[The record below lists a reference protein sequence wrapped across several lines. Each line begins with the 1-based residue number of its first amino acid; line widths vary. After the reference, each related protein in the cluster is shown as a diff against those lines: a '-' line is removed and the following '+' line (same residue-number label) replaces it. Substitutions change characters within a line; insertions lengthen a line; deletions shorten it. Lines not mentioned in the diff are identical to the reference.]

1 MADQL
6 APETTYGNW
15 SSRESTGAFGLT
27 AKATYFVIGITAV
40 SMLVMRISGSVI
52 AGVALILFGL
62 VGVAGST
69 IRVEGLSVYDRIS
82 DSLRFARAKFRQ
94 ETTYRSGPLTSFNG
108 SPLPGLAAHVQ
119 LHSYITAD
127 GSEVGVLFDPKQQTV
142 TIIWRVD
149 PIGEENID
157 GDDRDRMVAFWGVFQ
172 RDLGQFGDIVFAT
185 ATVDGY
191 PSTGLH
197 QLIALESALD
207 DNAPAAA
214 ADLIREVEEELPTNS
229 FDAQHRIAITFACPG
244 DWRDRIVEI
253 SRRFYPLSA
262 NIHACD
268 MDCRILRADEIVE
281 FVRRSYD
288 PSTQLDFDDHRAR
301 GHAHGLD
308 WHNAGPLAANEFR
321 SDYAHDTATSMS
333 YVVWE
338 WPKDG
343 VSDRILHPLLEVN
356 PRAPRKRVTLMYQ
369 PETTANARS
378 IVENQQRDAM
388 RAGSRLKRG
397 IHDVDALNRLDAVTQ
412 SRDEVSRGAGWLSLA
427 VIVTVTVQADQDTVA
442 DVDSIVSDLATQCS
456 LRVRSA
462 AFHQSSTFQY
472 GLGIGLVPPTHKAT
486 LTTRKRK

>member
-1 MADQL
+1 MADQQL

-27 AKATYFVIGITAV
+27 AKATYTVIGLTAV
-40 SMLVMRISGSVI
+40 SFVLIRMTGNFLLG
-52 AGVALILFGL
+52 AGIVL
-62 VGVAGST
+62 VGMILVGAGAY
-69 IRVEGLSVYDRIS
+69 RPQGLSVFDRVS
-82 DSLRFARAKFRQ
+82 DSLRFTGAKMKG
-94 ETTYRSGPLTSFNG
+94 ETDYAAGPLTPFNG
-108 SPLPGLAAHVQ
+108 APLPGLGANIQ
-119 LHSYITAD
+119 LHAYTAAD
-127 GSEVGVLFDPKQQTV
+127 GSEVGVLHDPKQRTV

-149 PIGEENID
+149 PIGEENVD

-191 PSTGLH
+191 PSSGLM

-207 DNAPAAA
+207 DDAPAAA
-214 ADLIREVEEELPTNS
+214 ANLIREVEEELPTNS

-253 SRRFYPLSA
+253 SRRFYALSA

-268 MDCRILRADEIVE
+268 MDCRILRADEITE

-288 PSTQLDFDDHRAR
+288 PSTQLDFDDLRAR
-301 GHAHGLD
+301 KQEHGLH
-308 WHNAGPLAANEFR
+308 WRNAGPTGAKEYR

-343 VSDRILHPLLEVN
+343 VSDHILHPLLEVN
-356 PRAPRKRVTLMYQ
+356 PRVPRKRVTLLYQ
-369 PETTANARS
+369 PETSANARS

-388 RAGSRLKRG
+388 RASQRIKRG
-397 IHDVDALNRLDAVTQ
+397 IHDVDALNRLEAVTQ
-412 SRDEVSRGAGWLSLA
+412 SRDEVSRGAGWLAQAL
-427 VIVTVTVQADQDTVA
+427 IVTVTVDADGDSVA

-456 LRVRSA
+456 LRVRPA
-462 AFHQSSTFQY
+462 AFHQASTFQY
-472 GLGIGLVPPTHKAT
+472 GLGIGLVPPIHASVT
-486 LTTRKRK
+486 KRK